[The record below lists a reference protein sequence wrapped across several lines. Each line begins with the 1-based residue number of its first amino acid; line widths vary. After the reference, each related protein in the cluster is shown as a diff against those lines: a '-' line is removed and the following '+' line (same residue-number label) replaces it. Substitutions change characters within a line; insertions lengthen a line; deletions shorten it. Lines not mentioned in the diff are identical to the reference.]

1 MMSEY
6 RGDLLSSVTNAEASP
21 YPVIASFPFYH
32 CKLPFPSLRAK
43 RGNLIQKQPP
53 RDCLGTEVPRNDTAH
68 CVGLKPRTT
77 TSLMDKQ
84 E

>member
-1 MMSEY
+1 MIGEY
-6 RGDLLSSVTNAEASP
+6 RGDLLSSRPEAEASP
-21 YPVIASFPFYH
+21 HSVIASFPF
-32 CKLPFPSLRAK
+32 LSFRAK
-43 RGNLIQKQPP
+43 RGNPIQKRAH
-53 RDCLGTEVPRNDTAH
+53 RDCFGTEVPRNDTAH

>member
-1 MMSEY
+1 MMSEC
-6 RGDLLSSVTNAEASP
+6 RADLLSSVANAEASP
-21 YPVIASFPFYH
+21 YAVIASFPF
-32 CKLPFPSLRAK
+32 LSLRAK
-43 RGNLIQKQPP
+43 RGNRMQKRPD
-53 RDCLGTEVPRNDTAH
+53 RDCLGTGVPRNDTAH